1 MAELVIGAGGL
12 VLSVTT
18 FTEAV
23 GLALVIGVAGITA
36 AGIIYAFTRY
46 SEVDVAIDLNLEDLV
61 TTLS

>member
-1 MAELVIGAGGL
+1 MAELVIGPSGL

-18 FTEAV
+18 ITEAA
-23 GLALVIGVAGITA
+23 GLGLVIGVSGITA

-46 SEVDVAIDLNLEDLV
+46 SEVDVAIDLDLGDLV